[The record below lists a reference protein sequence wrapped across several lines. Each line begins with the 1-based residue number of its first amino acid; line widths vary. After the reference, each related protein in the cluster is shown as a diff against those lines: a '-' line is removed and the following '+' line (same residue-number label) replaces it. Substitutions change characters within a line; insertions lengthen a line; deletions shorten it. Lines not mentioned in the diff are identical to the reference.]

1 METTELINELRAEI
15 AALSLRV
22 EQLEKQMAETQ
33 LLDFDA
39 ETIDAAEAPEAAAP
53 APEAVPAEEPAPEA
67 EPAEEPAPEAEPA
80 EEPEAEPAEA
90 VEPSVLE
97 ETAELAAEPAEP
109 AADAPAAEEP
119 EAAEAPAEAPEA
131 VLVEEPAAEAPI
143 WDLDISLEGPGV
155 NPLPDLHSF
164 QWMMDIPGGE
174 VANLISGISLNDRVL
189 FINTLFMEDPKLFQK
204 TVTQLNAMA
213 SIEDAVSFLVNHFP
227 EWNLS
232 SELVYRF
239 MMAVRRKLK

>member
-39 ETIDAAEAPEAAAP
+39 ETIEAAVEPKAVEP
-53 APEAVPAEEPAPEA
+53 APEAVPAELAA
-67 EPAEEPAPEAEPA
+67 EPAEAV
-80 EEPEAEPAEA
+80 PAEA

-119 EAAEAPAEAPEA
+119 ESAEAPAEAPEA

-143 WDLDISLEGPGV
+143 WDLDIRLEGMGV

-189 FINTLFMEDPKLFQK
+189 FINTLFREDPKLFQK

>member
-1 METTELINELRAEI
+1 MP
-15 AALSLRV
+15 
-22 EQLEKQMAETQ
+22 
-33 LLDFDA
+33 
-39 ETIDAAEAPEAAAP
+39 AAEAP
-53 APEAVPAEEPAPEA
+53 
-67 EPAEEPAPEAEPA
+67 
-80 EEPEAEPAEA
+80 
-90 VEPSVLE
+90 
-97 ETAELAAEPAEP
+97 
-109 AADAPAAEEP
+109 
-119 EAAEAPAEAPEA
+119 
-131 VLVEEPAAEAPI
+131 AEAPI
-143 WDLDISLEGPGV
+143 WDLDIRLEGTGV

-189 FINTLFMEDPKLFQK
+189 FINTLFREDPKLFQK

-227 EWNLS
+227 EWNLN

>member
-39 ETIDAAEAPEAAAP
+39 ETIEAAEEPKAVEP
-53 APEAVPAEEPAPEA
+53 APEAVLDAEAV
-67 EPAEEPAPEAEPA
+67 
-80 EEPEAEPAEA
+80 PAEA

-97 ETAELAAEPAEP
+97 ETAEL
-109 AADAPAAEEP
+109 AAEEP

-143 WDLDISLEGPGV
+143 WDLDISLEGTGV

-189 FINTLFMEDPKLFQK
+189 FINTLFREDPKLFQK

>member
-39 ETIDAAEAPEAAAP
+39 ETIEAAEEPEAVEP
-53 APEAVPAEEPAPEA
+53 APEAVLAAEAV
-67 EPAEEPAPEAEPA
+67 
-80 EEPEAEPAEA
+80 PAEA
-90 VEPSVLE
+90 VEPSVLN
-97 ETAELAAEPAEP
+97 EPAEP
-109 AADAPAAEEP
+109 
-119 EAAEAPAEAPEA
+119 
-131 VLVEEPAAEAPI
+131 AEAPI
-143 WDLDISLEGPGV
+143 WDLDIRLEGPGV

-189 FINTLFMEDPKLFQK
+189 FINTLFREDPKLFQK

-213 SIEDAVSFLVNHFP
+213 SLEDAVSFLVNHFP
-227 EWNLS
+227 EWNLN

>member
-39 ETIDAAEAPEAAAP
+39 ETIEAAVEPKAEEP

-67 EPAEEPAPEAEPA
+67 EPVEEPAPEAEPA
-80 EEPEAEPAEA
+80 E
-90 VEPSVLE
+90 
-97 ETAELAAEPAEP
+97 
-109 AADAPAAEEP
+109 AP
-119 EAAEAPAEAPEA
+119 
-131 VLVEEPAAEAPI
+131 AEAPI
-143 WDLDISLEGPGV
+143 WDLDISLEGTGV

-189 FINTLFMEDPKLFQK
+189 FINTLFREDPKLFQK

>member
-39 ETIDAAEAPEAAAP
+39 ETIEAAEEPKAVEP
-53 APEAVPAEEPAPEA
+53 APEAVPAAEA
-67 EPAEEPAPEAEPA
+67 V
-80 EEPEAEPAEA
+80 PAEA

-97 ETAELAAEPAEP
+97 ETAELAAEEP
-109 AADAPAAEEP
+109 KAAE
-119 EAAEAPAEAPEA
+119 PAEAPEA
-131 VLVEEPAAEAPI
+131 VLVEAPAAEAPI
-143 WDLDISLEGPGV
+143 WDLDIRLEGTGV

-189 FINTLFMEDPKLFQK
+189 FINTLFREDPKLFQK

-213 SIEDAVSFLVNHFP
+213 SLEDAVSFLVNHFP

>member
-39 ETIDAAEAPEAAAP
+39 ETIEAAEEPK
-53 APEAVPAEEPAPEA
+53 AVEPAPEA
-67 EPAEEPAPEAEPA
+67 EPAEAAEAVPV
-80 EEPEAEPAEA
+80 EEPEAEPAE
-90 VEPSVLE
+90 P
-97 ETAELAAEPAEP
+97 
-109 AADAPAAEEP
+109 
-119 EAAEAPAEAPEA
+119 
-131 VLVEEPAAEAPI
+131 AEAPI
-143 WDLDISLEGPGV
+143 WDLDIRLEGPGV

-189 FINTLFMEDPKLFQK
+189 FINTLFREDPKLFQK

-213 SIEDAVSFLVNHFP
+213 SLEDAVSFLVNHFP
-227 EWNLS
+227 EWNLN

>member
-39 ETIDAAEAPEAAAP
+39 ETIEAAEEPKAVEPAPEAVSDELAAEPAEAPEA
-53 APEAVPAEEPAPEA
+53 EPT
-67 EPAEEPAPEAEPA
+67 
-80 EEPEAEPAEA
+80 EA
-90 VEPSVLE
+90 VEPSVLNE
-97 ETAELAAEPAEP
+97 PAEPAEP
-109 AADAPAAEEP
+109 
-119 EAAEAPAEAPEA
+119 
-131 VLVEEPAAEAPI
+131 AEAPI

-189 FINTLFMEDPKLFQK
+189 FINTLFREDPKLFQK

>member
-39 ETIDAAEAPEAAAP
+39 ETIEA
-53 APEAVPAEEPAPEA
+53 
-67 EPAEEPAPEAEPA
+67 A
-80 EEPEAEPAEA
+80 EEPEAELAEEAAPEAVLAAETVPAEA
-90 VEPSVLE
+90 VEPSVLN
-97 ETAELAAEPAEP
+97 EPAEP
-109 AADAPAAEEP
+109 
-119 EAAEAPAEAPEA
+119 
-131 VLVEEPAAEAPI
+131 AEAPI
-143 WDLDISLEGPGV
+143 WDLDIRLEGTVV

-189 FINTLFMEDPKLFQK
+189 FINTLFREDPKLFQK

>member
-39 ETIDAAEAPEAAAP
+39 ETIEAAVEPKAEPAEAP

-67 EPAEEPAPEAEPA
+67 ELAELA
-80 EEPEAEPAEA
+80 AEPAEA

-189 FINTLFMEDPKLFQK
+189 FINTLFREDPKLFQK

>member
-39 ETIDAAEAPEAAAP
+39 EEPEAEPAAEDPAPEAVPAVEEP
-53 APEAVPAEEPAPEA
+53 APEAVPAELA
-67 EPAEEPAPEAEPA
+67 
-80 EEPEAEPAEA
+80 AEPAEA

-97 ETAELAAEPAEP
+97 EPAEPAEP
-109 AADAPAAEEP
+109 A
-119 EAAEAPAEAPEA
+119 EA
-131 VLVEEPAAEAPI
+131 PAAEAPI
-143 WDLDISLEGPGV
+143 WDLDIRLEGTGV

-189 FINTLFMEDPKLFQK
+189 FINTLFREDPKLFQK

-213 SIEDAVSFLVNHFP
+213 SLEDAVSFLVNHFP

>member
-33 LLDFDA
+33 LLDLDA
-39 ETIDAAEAPEAAAP
+39 ETIDEAEAPEVVPVEELAP
-53 APEAVPAEEPAPEA
+53 EAELAEEAAPEAVLAA
-67 EPAEEPAPEAEPA
+67 
-80 EEPEAEPAEA
+80 EAEPAEA

-97 ETAELAAEPAEP
+97 ETDEQAEPA
-109 AADAPAAEEP
+109 P
-119 EAAEAPAEAPEA
+119 EVPAPEA
-131 VLVEEPAAEAPI
+131 TPIEEPVLAAAEAEAPI
-143 WDLDISLEGPGV
+143 WDLDISLEGTGV

-189 FINTLFMEDPKLFQK
+189 FINTLFREDPKLFQK

>member
-39 ETIDAAEAPEAAAP
+39 ETIED
-53 APEAVPAEEPAPEA
+53 
-67 EPAEEPAPEAEPA
+67 
-80 EEPEAEPAEA
+80 
-90 VEPSVLE
+90 
-97 ETAELAAEPAEP
+97 
-109 AADAPAAEEP
+109 AEEP
-119 EAAEAPAEAPEA
+119 EAAEAPAAEPEA

-143 WDLDISLEGPGV
+143 WDLDIRLEGTGV

-189 FINTLFMEDPKLFQK
+189 FINTLFREDPKLFQK

-213 SIEDAVSFLVNHFP
+213 SLEDAVSFLVNHFP
-227 EWNLS
+227 EWNLN

>member
-39 ETIDAAEAPEAAAP
+39 ETIEA
-53 APEAVPAEEPAPEA
+53 
-67 EPAEEPAPEAEPA
+67 A
-80 EEPEAEPAEA
+80 EEPEA
-90 VEPSVLE
+90 
-97 ETAELAAEPAEP
+97 AEPAD
-109 AADAPAAEEP
+109 DAPAAEEP

-143 WDLDISLEGPGV
+143 WDLDIRLEGTGV

-189 FINTLFMEDPKLFQK
+189 FINTLFREDPKLFQK

>member
-39 ETIDAAEAPEAAAP
+39 ETIDEAEAPEVTLFEEPAAP
-53 APEAVPAEEPAPEA
+53 APEAAPIEVPVLAEAEA
-67 EPAEEPAPEAEPA
+67 EPAKAVEPSVLEETAEL
-80 EEPEAEPAEA
+80 AEA

-97 ETAELAAEPAEP
+97 ETAEQAVPAE
-109 AADAPAAEEP
+109 
-119 EAAEAPAEAPEA
+119 AEAPAPEA
-131 VLVEEPAAEAPI
+131 TPIEVPLLAEAEAPI
-143 WDLDISLEGPGV
+143 WDLDIRLEGTGV

-189 FINTLFMEDPKLFQK
+189 FINTLFREDPKLFQK
-204 TVTQLNAMA
+204 TVAQLNAMA
-213 SIEDAVSFLVNHFP
+213 SLEDAVSFLVNHFP
-227 EWNLS
+227 EWNLN

>member
-39 ETIDAAEAPEAAAP
+39 ETIEAAVEPKAVEP
-53 APEAVPAEEPAPEA
+53 APEAVLAAEAV
-67 EPAEEPAPEAEPA
+67 
-80 EEPEAEPAEA
+80 PAEA

-97 ETAELAAEPAEP
+97 EPAELAAEPAEP

-189 FINTLFMEDPKLFQK
+189 FINTLFREDPKLFQK

-227 EWNLS
+227 EWNLN

>member
-39 ETIDAAEAPEAAAP
+39 ETIEAAEEPKAAEP
-53 APEAVPAEEPAPEA
+53 APEAV
-67 EPAEEPAPEAEPA
+67 
-80 EEPEAEPAEA
+80 
-90 VEPSVLE
+90 SD
-97 ETAELAAEPAEP
+97 ELAAEPAEAPEAEP
-109 AADAPAAEEP
+109 AAVPAEPAAVPAE
-119 EAAEAPAEAPEA
+119 AEAPAPEA
-131 VLVEEPAAEAPI
+131 TPIEVPLLAEAEAPI
-143 WDLDISLEGPGV
+143 WDLDIRLEGTGV

-189 FINTLFMEDPKLFQK
+189 FINTLFREDPKLFQK

-213 SIEDAVSFLVNHFP
+213 SLEDAVSFLVNHFP
-227 EWNLS
+227 EWNLN

>member
-39 ETIDAAEAPEAAAP
+39 ETIE
-53 APEAVPAEEPAPEA
+53 
-67 EPAEEPAPEAEPA
+67 
-80 EEPEAEPAEA
+80 
-90 VEPSVLE
+90 
-97 ETAELAAEPAEP
+97 
-109 AADAPAAEEP
+109 AAEEP

-131 VLVEEPAAEAPI
+131 VLDAEAVPAEAVEPSVLNEPAEPAEAPI
-143 WDLDISLEGPGV
+143 WDLDIRLEGPGV

-189 FINTLFMEDPKLFQK
+189 FINTLFREDPKLFQK

-227 EWNLS
+227 EWNLN

>member
-39 ETIDAAEAPEAAAP
+39 EELAPEAEP
-53 APEAVPAEEPAPEA
+53 AAEEPAPEA
-67 EPAEEPAPEAEPA
+67 VLAAEAV
-80 EEPEAEPAEA
+80 PAEA

-143 WDLDISLEGPGV
+143 WDLDIRLEGTGV

-189 FINTLFMEDPKLFQK
+189 FINTLFREDPKLFQK

-227 EWNLS
+227 EWNLN

>member
-39 ETIDAAEAPEAAAP
+39 ETIEAAVEPKAVEPAPEAVLAAEAVPDELAAEPAEAPEAELA
-53 APEAVPAEEPAPEA
+53 AVPAELA
-67 EPAEEPAPEAEPA
+67 
-80 EEPEAEPAEA
+80 AEPAEA

-97 ETAELAAEPAEP
+97 EPAEPAEP
-109 AADAPAAEEP
+109 A
-119 EAAEAPAEAPEA
+119 EA
-131 VLVEEPAAEAPI
+131 PAAEAPI

-189 FINTLFMEDPKLFQK
+189 FINTLFREDPKLFQK

>member
-39 ETIDAAEAPEAAAP
+39 ETIEAAEEPKAVEP
-53 APEAVPAEEPAPEA
+53 APEAVLAAEAV
-67 EPAEEPAPEAEPA
+67 
-80 EEPEAEPAEA
+80 PAEA

-109 AADAPAAEEP
+109 AADAPAAE
-119 EAAEAPAEAPEA
+119 APEA

-143 WDLDISLEGPGV
+143 WDLDISLEGTGV

-189 FINTLFMEDPKLFQK
+189 FINTLFREDPKLFQK

-213 SIEDAVSFLVNHFP
+213 SLEDAVSFLVNHFP
-227 EWNLS
+227 EWNLN

>member
-39 ETIDAAEAPEAAAP
+39 ETIEAAVEPKAVEPAPEAVLDELAAEPAEAPEA
-53 APEAVPAEEPAPEA
+53 
-67 EPAEEPAPEAEPA
+67 
-80 EEPEAEPAEA
+80 
-90 VEPSVLE
+90 
-97 ETAELAAEPAEP
+97 ELAAVPAEP

-143 WDLDISLEGPGV
+143 WDLDIRLEGMGV

-189 FINTLFMEDPKLFQK
+189 FINTLFREDPKLFQK

-227 EWNLS
+227 EWNLN

>member
-39 ETIDAAEAPEAAAP
+39 ETIEAAEEPKAVEP
-53 APEAVPAEEPAPEA
+53 APEAVPAVEEPAPEA
-67 EPAEEPAPEAEPA
+67 APIEEPVLADAEP
-80 EEPEAEPAEA
+80 
-90 VEPSVLE
+90 
-97 ETAELAAEPAEP
+97 
-109 AADAPAAEEP
+109 
-119 EAAEAPAEAPEA
+119 
-131 VLVEEPAAEAPI
+131 EAPI

-189 FINTLFMEDPKLFQK
+189 FINTLFREDPKLFQK

-213 SIEDAVSFLVNHFP
+213 SLEDAVSFLVNHFP
-227 EWNLS
+227 EWNLN

>member
-39 ETIDAAEAPEAAAP
+39 ETIEAAEEPKAVEP
-53 APEAVPAEEPAPEA
+53 APEAVPAELAA
-67 EPAEEPAPEAEPA
+67 EPAEAV
-80 EEPEAEPAEA
+80 PAEA

-109 AADAPAAEEP
+109 AEPAADAPAAEEP
-119 EAAEAPAEAPEA
+119 EAAEAPAAEEPEAAEAP
-131 VLVEEPAAEAPI
+131 AEAPI

-189 FINTLFMEDPKLFQK
+189 FINTLFREDPKLFQK

-227 EWNLS
+227 EWNLN